1 MVMAARQ
8 NELPLGCGIT
18 KQHPPMP
25 DAPRDVPP
33 SDVVLFATADW
44 DEPYWTNKQHTAKT
58 FAQLGWRVL
67 YVESVGLR
75 GPKMGSSKDWKRLWR
90 RLWRGLR
97 SLVLGPRKAEQNIWI
112 FSPLAIPGAHGT
124 RWLRRLN
131 TALVRW
137 PLQRFLCARQ
147 WSKPLIWT
155 YHPFMLDTVKGLGGS
170 KMVYHCVDDLGAVP
184 MIDSA
189 VVDAAEVELLKACDA
204 VFVTNESLVGKCR
217 PFNANTHYFP
227 NVVDFDH
234 FSRAHEQGPLPED
247 LREIPEPRIVYVG
260 VLSDFKVDFKL
271 IEEVALARPDWHWVI
286 IGTEREGQ
294 KSEWV
299 PRLKALPNIHFL
311 GRKAYEDLPSYL
323 GSMRVGAL
331 PTLCNAYTKS
341 MFPMKFYEYLAAGLR
356 VVSTPLEF
364 VKGLNFDTLGVA
376 GDARGFVMAIGNFL
390 SAGKIDKE
398 CSRSLVGDNNWKSRL
413 SKMLSITVS

>member
-1 MVMAARQ
+1 MSPRDAGLWPEISTPTVMAARQ
-8 NELPLGCGIT
+8 SALSPGCGT
-18 KQHPPMP
+18 TQHYPPMP

-33 SDVVLFATADW
+33 GDVVLFATADW

-75 GPKMGSSKDWKRLWR
+75 GPKMGSGKDWKRLWR

-97 SLVLGPRKAEQNIWI
+97 SLALGPRQAEQNIWI
-112 FSPLAIPGAHGT
+112 FSPLAIPGTHGT
-124 RWLRRLN
+124 RWLGRLN

-137 PLQRFLCARQ
+137 PLQRFLRARQ

-189 VVDAAEVELLKACDA
+189 AVNAAEVELLKACDA
-204 VFVTNESLVGKCR
+204 VFVTNKNLLDKCR

-227 NVVDFDH
+227 NVVDFEH
-234 FSRAHEQGPLPED
+234 FSKAHQKGPLPAD
-247 LREIPEPRIVYVG
+247 LAAIPEPRIVYVG

-271 IEEVALARPDWHWVI
+271 IEDVALARPDWRWVI
-286 IGTEREGQ
+286 IGAEREGQ

-311 GRKAYEDLPSYL
+311 GRKNYQDLPAYL
-323 GSMRVGAL
+323 AAMQVAVL

-356 VVSTPLEF
+356 VVSTPLDCFAHHQLE
-364 VKGLNFDTLGVA
+364 GL
-376 GDARGFVMAIGNFL
+376 
-390 SAGKIDKE
+390 
-398 CSRSLVGDNNWKSRL
+398 
-413 SKMLSITVS
+413 

>member
-1 MVMAARQ
+1 
-8 NELPLGCGIT
+8 
-18 KQHPPMP
+18 MP

>member
-1 MVMAARQ
+1 
-8 NELPLGCGIT
+8 
-18 KQHPPMP
+18 MP

-33 SDVVLFATADW
+33 GDVVLFATADW

-75 GPKMGSSKDWKRLWR
+75 GPKMRSGKDWKRLWR

-97 SLVLGPRKAEQNIWI
+97 SLALGPTPAEQNIWI

-124 RWLRRLN
+124 RWLGHLN

-137 PLQRFLCARQ
+137 PLQRFLRARQ

-155 YHPFMLDTVKGLGGS
+155 YHPFMLDTVKGLGVG
-170 KMVYHCVDDLGAVP
+170 KMVYHCVDDLAAVP

-189 VVDAAEVELLKACDA
+189 AVNAAEEKLLKACDA
-204 VFVTNESLVGKCR
+204 VFVTNENLVGKCR

-234 FSRAHEQGPLPED
+234 FSKAHEPGPLPED
-247 LREIPEPRIVYVG
+247 MRQIPEPRIVYVG
-260 VLSDFKVDFKL
+260 VLSDFKVDFEL
-271 IEEVALARPDWHWVI
+271 IEKVALARPDWHWVI
-286 IGTEREGQ
+286 IGAEREGQ

-323 GSMRVGAL
+323 RSMQVGAL

-356 VVSTPLEF
+356 VASTPLEF
-364 VKGLNFDTLGVA
+364 VKSLNFDTLGVA
-376 GDARGFVMAIGNFL
+376 DDARGFVLAIGNFL

-398 CSRSLVGDNNWKSRL
+398 CSRSLVGDNNWPSRL

>member
-1 MVMAARQ
+1 
-8 NELPLGCGIT
+8 
-18 KQHPPMP
+18 MP

-33 SDVVLFATADW
+33 GDVVLFATADW

-75 GPKMGSSKDWKRLWR
+75 GPKMGSGKDWKRLWR

-97 SLVLGPRKAEQNIWI
+97 SLTLGPRQAEQNIWI

-124 RWLRRLN
+124 RLLGRLN

-137 PLQRFLCARQ
+137 PLQRFLRARQ
-147 WSKPLIWT
+147 WSKPLVWT

-189 VVDAAEVELLKACDA
+189 AVNAAEVELLKACDA
-204 VFVTNESLVGKCR
+204 VFVTNENLLGKCR
-217 PFNANTHYFP
+217 PFNTNTHYFP

-234 FSRAHEQGPLPED
+234 FSKAHKQGPLPED

-271 IEEVALARPDWHWVI
+271 IEEVALARPHWHWVI

-294 KSEWV
+294 RSEWM
-299 PRLKALPNIHFL
+299 PRLKSLPNIHFL
-311 GRKAYEDLPSYL
+311 GRKEYRDLPSYL
-323 GSMRVGAL
+323 AGVQVGAL
-331 PTLCNAYTKS
+331 PTLCNDYTKS

-356 VVSTPLEF
+356 VVSTRLEF
-364 VKGLNFDTLGVA
+364 AQRANFNALHLADTAPALLDAVA
-376 GDARGFVMAIGNFL
+376 SVLAIGKL
-390 SAGKIDKE
+390 SIE
-398 CSRSLVGDNNWKSRL
+398 ESRCLVGANTWAARHKA
-413 SKMLSITVS
+413 MLLLL